1 MTRLAGRSRPF
12 RLLRLLTLAWALTSA
27 SLACVAAPPD
37 WAEALQKHVERIDRA
52 SPSELGVY
60 VKRLDN
66 GETFS
71 YQAGQ
76 RWYLASTAK
85 LPIAIAVLQEV
96 EAGRLALNK
105 SLVLKDADKV
115 DGSGALVW
123 QRSGS
128 AYTVES
134 LLKRMLMDSDNTA
147 ANLLVRTV
155 GEDTLNQRAQQYM
168 GRQAFERLTNFAQVR
183 YDVYAQLHPD
193 ARKLTNLEIVQ
204 IAGAPM
210 GPQRTAAVARVLS
223 IQPGELQARSLDEAY
238 TRYYEGGL
246 NAATLEGY
254 GGMLERLVRGDLVK
268 APQHLRLLYKDL
280 KFDTYDAY
288 RLEAGLPRT
297 VRFIHKTGTQWERA
311 CHAGVIEPQ
320 DEGRNGIVVVACAE
334 GLDENKEAGRVFEQ
348 VGEAITEALLGGGP
362 NGR

>member
-1 MTRLAGRSRPF
+1 MRPF
-12 RLLRLLTLAWALTSA
+12 RPLRLLTLAWALTSA
-27 SLACVAAPPD
+27 SLACGAAPAAA
-37 WAEALQKHVERIDRA
+37 WAEVLQKHVERIDRA
-52 SPSELGVY
+52 SPGELGVY

-71 YQAGQ
+71 YQAEQ

-85 LPIAIAVLQEV
+85 LPIAIAALQDV
-96 EAGRLALNK
+96 ESGRLALNK

-123 QRSGS
+123 QRSGG

-147 ANLLVRTV
+147 ANLLVRTI
-155 GEDTLNQRAQQYM
+155 GEDTLNQRAQAYM
-168 GRQAFERLTNFAQVR
+168 GPRAFERLTNFAQVR

-193 ARKLTNLEIVQ
+193 ARRLTNLQLVQ
-204 IAGAPM
+204 IAAAPM
-210 GPQRTAAVARVLS
+210 GPQRTTAVARVLS
-223 IQPGELQARSLDEAY
+223 RQPGELQAKSLDEAY
-238 TRYYEGGL
+238 ERYYEGGL
-246 NAATLEGY
+246 NTATLEGY
-254 GGMLERLVRGDLVK
+254 GTMLERLVRGQLVK

-297 VRFIHKTGTQWERA
+297 VRFIHKTGTQHRRA
-311 CHAGVIEPQ
+311 CHMGVIEPQ
-320 DEGRNGIVVVACAE
+320 EGGRNAIVVTTCAKD
-334 GLDENKEAGRVFEQ
+334 LDEHREAAAVFEQ
-348 VGEAITEALLGGGP
+348 LGRAISEVMLA
-362 NGR
+362 GRPKAATTP